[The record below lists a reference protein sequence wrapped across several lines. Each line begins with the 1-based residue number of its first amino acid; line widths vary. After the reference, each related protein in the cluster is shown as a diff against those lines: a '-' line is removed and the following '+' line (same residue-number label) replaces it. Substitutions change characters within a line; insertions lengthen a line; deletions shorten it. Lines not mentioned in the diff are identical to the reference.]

1 MVSVDLSQN
10 IGRVSGAD
18 LSGREFVDDAIA
30 GWPLRRDRLIAIAR
44 HAAVAVGA
52 LVSEECDHALARTID
67 RTFFQARALAPS
79 ALDWKG
85 LRLRRGG
92 EGKQQRGHDDRAH
105 SRRVASPPPK
115 SSAQAED
122 AQDRLGH

>member
-44 HAAVAVGA
+44 HAAVAVGT
-52 LVSEECDHALARTID
+52 LVSEECDHTLARTID

-79 ALDWKG
+79 ALDWIG
-85 LRLRRGG
+85 LLLRLRRGG
-92 EGKQQRGHDDRAH
+92 EGEQQHGHDDHAHAQRAE
-105 SRRVASPPPK
+105 PPPPNPRRQT
-115 SSAQAED
+115 AH
-122 AQDRLGH
+122 AQD